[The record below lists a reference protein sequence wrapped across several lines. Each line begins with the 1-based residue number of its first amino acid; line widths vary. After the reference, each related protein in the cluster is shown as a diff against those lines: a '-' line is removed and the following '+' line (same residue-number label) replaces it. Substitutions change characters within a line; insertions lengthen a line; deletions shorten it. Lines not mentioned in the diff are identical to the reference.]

1 MMKKLSMW
9 CAAAALVGIATANV
23 AYAQSTAKTIAPAKM
38 TCADFVTLEDV
49 YKPAVV
55 YWATGVDKLGVRE
68 TDQITIDTGH
78 PVAEDITAA
87 CRATPKVKIVNKVK
101 AMAKAGK
108 LSIYK
113 GN

>member
-1 MMKKLSMW
+1 MKKISMW
-9 CAAAALVGIATANV
+9 YVAVALVGGVTTNMAF
-23 AYAQSTAKTIAPAKM
+23 AQSTVKTITPAKM
-38 TCADFVTLEDV
+38 TCADFVTLEDA

-55 YWATGVDKLGVRE
+55 YWATGVDRLGVRE

-78 PVAEDITAA
+78 PIAEEITEA
-87 CRATPKVKIVNKVK
+87 CRATPKVKIVDKIRTL
-101 AMAKAGK
+101 AKTGK